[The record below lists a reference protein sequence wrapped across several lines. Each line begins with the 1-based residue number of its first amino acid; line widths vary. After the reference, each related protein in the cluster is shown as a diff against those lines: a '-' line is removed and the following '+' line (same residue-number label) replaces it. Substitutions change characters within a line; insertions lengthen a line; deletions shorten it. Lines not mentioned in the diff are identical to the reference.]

1 MEARYLCHLS
11 LILAWICLLSFPS
24 VCTGMNALEIKLK
37 STVFVAF
44 SGEDL
49 SIDVSIHKPTNQ
61 TPADLLCFDPSQKEI
76 NRTSIDPIEGEQPL
90 QINLKTLSSSGMYRF
105 TYNTAE
111 VKWFLR
117 VTGENKCHFLGLSYL
132 ILKFLQD
139 QLSEGFCH
147 QYEDVYEE
155 V

>member
-11 LILAWICLLSFPS
+11 LILAWICLLSFPCK
-24 VCTGMNALEIKLK
+24 CTGMNALEIKLK

-49 SIDVSIHKPTNQ
+49 SIDGSIHKPTNQ
-61 TPADLLCFDPSQKEI
+61 TPADLLCFDPSQTEI
-76 NRTSIDPIEGEQPL
+76 YRTSIDPIKGEQSL
-90 QINLKTLSSSGMYRF
+90 QMHLKNLSSSGMYRF

-117 VTGENKCHFLGLSYL
+117 VTVNWRSRGPP
-132 ILKFLQD
+132 D
-139 QLSEGFCH
+139 AEGS
-147 QYEDVYEE
+147 VTARPP
-155 V
+155 